1 MHNKYLI
8 HTYSLDVFSE
18 NAQDGKERIREIVQ
32 KLEKEL
38 RVSFLYYIYSGSN
51 IFSPSCIDD
60 DLQFPCMLATNKY
73 YLNIRRVSSFG
84 LDGLEMCQMD
94 KNPV

>member
-1 MHNKYLI
+1 LHNKYLI
-8 HTYSLDVFSE
+8 HTYALDVYSE
-18 NAQDGKERIREIVQ
+18 NATDGKERMREIVQ

-60 DLQFPCMLATNKY
+60 ELQFPCMLTTNKY
-73 YLNIRRVSSFG
+73 FLIIRKVSSFN
-84 LDGLEMCQMD
+84 LDHLEMCQMD